1 MTTSSGNL
9 VEDAQDWEAGWWGDC
24 INTFGEEAKQISYA
38 HRMGLLVVPDYGRW
52 PMYDLAEASILD
64 LGGGPVSML
73 LKTRN
78 KGKHC
83 TVVDPCAY
91 PEWIATRY
99 EVAGIEYVREEAE
112 TFQSGI
118 EFSEAWC
125 YNVLQHVVDP
135 ESVIATAKTHAS
147 RLRIF
152 EWLETEACDGHPHT
166 LRADDL
172 NKWIGKGSGVIEMVN
187 ENGAYGLAFYGN
199 FDLR

>member
-1 MTTSSGNL
+1 MTKTSSTL
-9 VEDAQDWEAGWWGDC
+9 VEDAQGWEAGWWGDC
-24 INTFGEEAKQISYA
+24 LNTFGEEAKQVTYA
-38 HRMGLLVVPDYGRW
+38 HRMEMQVVPDGGRW
-52 PMYDLAEASILD
+52 PVYELGGMDVLD

-73 LKTRN
+73 LKGRHRGPNT
-78 KGKHC
+78 

-99 EVAGIEYVREEAE
+99 EVAGITYVREEAE
-112 TFQSGI
+112 TFQSDV
-118 EFSEAWC
+118 EFAEAWC

-135 ESVIATAKTHAS
+135 ESVIATARAHAD

-166 LRADDL
+166 LHADAL
-172 NKWIGKGSGVIEMVN
+172 NKWIGGSGTVEWVN
-187 ENGAYGLAFYGN
+187 ENGAYGLAYYGS